1 MHRAGPVEASRRGR
15 ARQPGHDAGS
25 GNLAN
30 IVVVGVG
37 DIHRTRAVDR
47 HPARTVEPCGA
58 ARPLGL
64 SGRACQARQRRHDGT
79 SRDFPDRVIVGIR
92 HIQDTRAVY
101 GNPPRLIESRVAASR
116 IGSPRRTRQARQRGD
131 DAAGVIFRIV

>member
-15 ARQPGHDAGS
+15 ARQPGHDGGS

-30 IVVVGVG
+30 LVVVGVG

-47 HPARTVEPCGA
+47 HASRTVEPCGT
-58 ARPLGL
+58 ARPFGV
-64 SGRACQARQRRHDGT
+64 SGRACQTRQRRHDRT

-92 HIQDTRAVY
+92 HIQGARAVD
-101 GNPPRLIESRVAASR
+101 GNPSRAIESRGGASR
-116 IGSPRRTRQARQRGD
+116 IGSPGRTREARQRGD
-131 DAAGVIFRIV
+131 DAAGRDCPIV